1 MLFYRRLAVN
11 VTTGSDLAGC
21 SLGPIGN
28 AGLCSC
34 SRPGGT
40 RWRPKITG
48 SDWTCTTSSRLART
62 LRAQGWDKT
71 NSFSQTAAWS
81 AQGSAVTHP
90 NPGTHRLPKRFL
102 DAVARLHEKR
112 IWSTNLLLARKRKEQ
127 IYLYVPTDM
136 SKQRKKKRSHM
147 HRLLGLDE

>member
-62 LRAQGWDKT
+62 LRAQEWDKT

-81 AQGSAVTHP
+81 AQCSAVTHP

-112 IWSTNLLLARKRKEQ
+112 IWSTNLLLARKKKEQ

-136 SKQRKKKRSHM
+136 SKQRKKKVPYASAI
-147 HRLLGLDE
+147 GA